1 MQPLTAGLIV
11 SNRDLL
17 SEVQASLAELPV
29 RVVVELTEAGDWGP
43 LAEKLDR
50 LRPDVMLLEF
60 AQFSANLENIVRAIR
75 HTAGGPAVIV
85 INAGTNPE
93 IILRA
98 MRAGAAEYLYP
109 PFGPGLK
116 QALERISGDRAAP
129 DRPRGKTFA
138 FFSAKGGCGATTIAC
153 HVALELQRQ
162 TRREILLA
170 DLDLDAG
177 MVGFFMKSR
186 SSYSVLD
193 AVSSLH
199 RLDLSYWKALVSNGI
214 PGLEVIKAPPAIS
227 PRKPDDQQRLRFVLN
242 FVRSHYDWVVAD
254 FGRTLSP
261 PMVDALEEVDEAFM
275 VTTLDLPALHQAK
288 QIATRLRESGC
299 GERLRLL
306 LNRVPRRTDITI
318 DEVRQLLDLEVTGVL
333 PDGSAE
339 LYESYADGKL
349 LPPNTN
355 LARHIATLTSKI
367 AGVPLQA
374 PAKRKFSLLG

>member
-17 SEVQASLAELPV
+17 SDVQASLAELPV
-29 RVVVELTEAGDWGP
+29 RVVVELTEAGEWGP
-43 LAEKLDR
+43 LSEKLDR

-60 AQFSANLENIVRAIR
+60 AQFGANLEQMVRSIR
-75 HTAGGPAVIV
+75 QTAGKPVVVV
-85 INAGTNPE
+85 INAGANTE
-93 IILRA
+93 SILRA

-109 PFGPGLK
+109 PFDPGLK
-116 QALERISGDRAAP
+116 QALERIAAERAAP
-129 DRPRGKTFA
+129 DRPRGKALA

-153 HVALELQRQ
+153 HVAVELQRQ
-162 TRREILLA
+162 TRREVLLA

-186 SSYSVLD
+186 SSYTVLD
-193 AVSSLH
+193 AVASLH
-199 RLDLSYWKALVSNGI
+199 RLDVSYWKALVSNGI

-227 PRKPDDQQRLRFVLN
+227 PRHPEDQQRLRYVLN

-261 PMVDALEEVDEAFM
+261 PLVDALEEVDEAYL

-299 GERLRLL
+299 GERLRLV
-306 LNRVPRRTDITI
+306 LNRVPRRTDITAE
-318 DEVRQLLDLEVTGVL
+318 EVRELLNLDVTAAL
-333 PDGSAE
+333 PDGAAE
-339 LYESYADGKL
+339 LYESHADGKL
-349 LPPNTN
+349 LPPDTN
-355 LARHIATLTSKI
+355 LARHLAALTSKI
-367 AGVPLQA
+367 SGAPLQA
-374 PAKRKFSLLG
+374 PARRKFPLLG